1 MWWFIFLCD
10 LLIPVI
16 MIIVGIALLKSPPK
30 KINKWSGYRSALS
43 MKNMDTWRCA
53 HKICGGIM
61 RRVGSII
68 LLPSA
73 LVHIPFY
80 NSDEGLLGVVSIV
93 IVVIQCAILIASVI
107 CTEIDLNKYFNE
119 DGTRK

>member
-1 MWWFIFLCD
+1 
-10 LLIPVI
+10 
-16 MIIVGIALLKSPPK
+16 
-30 KINKWSGYRSALS
+30 
-43 MKNMDTWRCA
+43 
-53 HKICGGIM
+53 M

-68 LLPSA
+68 LRPSA

-107 CTEIDLNKYFNE
+107 CTEIVLNKYFNE